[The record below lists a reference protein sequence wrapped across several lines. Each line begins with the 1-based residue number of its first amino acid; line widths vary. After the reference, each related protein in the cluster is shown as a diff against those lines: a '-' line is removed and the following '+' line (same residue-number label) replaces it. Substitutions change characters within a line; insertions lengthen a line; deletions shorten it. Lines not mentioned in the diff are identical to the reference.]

1 MNLALGA
8 IIFAILLIPPLILIY
23 VYGKGTHARGIPKLS
38 LVEYLLL
45 SAVLSLFLHGAVIH
59 FFNLDI
65 NYPFLVQFLSGQLN
79 DAGVNKNIAHYRSYF
94 IGFAKYIFWLCL
106 FAWVVGNLLKFIA
119 TSRRLRMNRM
129 LQWFRNDRK
138 PNDMVAY
145 FNNWWYFFRAN
156 EYSREYEGFG
166 RNRPLVYVD
175 ILTDIKDTTVLY
187 NGILHDY
194 VIRDGEL
201 ETIFLHTSS
210 KSFFIRKNADQSIRF
225 DIESE
230 IPISP
235 SGMFSIPYSKV
246 LNMHVRFVSAEPTE
260 DEITED
266 FLNQLIEGEP
276 IERTEA
282 DTNS

>member
-45 SAVLSLFLHGAVIH
+45 SAVLSLFLHGAAIH
-59 FFNLDI
+59 IFNLDI

-79 DAGVNKNIAHYRSYF
+79 DADVNKNGDHYRSYF

-106 FAWVVGNLLKFIA
+106 FAWAVGNILKFIA

-145 FNNWWYFFRAN
+145 FNNWWYTAGN
-156 EYSREYEGFG
+156 MK
-166 RNRPLVYVD
+166 
-175 ILTDIKDTTVLY
+175 ILGGT
-187 NGILHDY
+187 GHWCMS
-194 VIRDGEL
+194 
-201 ETIFLHTSS
+201 IF
-210 KSFFIRKNADQSIRF
+210 
-225 DIESE
+225 
-230 IPISP
+230 
-235 SGMFSIPYSKV
+235 
-246 LNMHVRFVSAEPTE
+246 
-260 DEITED
+260 
-266 FLNQLIEGEP
+266 
-276 IERTEA
+276 
-282 DTNS
+282 